1 MAVEARPLAQVGAV
15 IVVPGRVTR
24 LLREVPLLPTLVL
37 ALLIFSA
44 VAADLIAPYDPT
56 LPLSGAGINS
66 PPFWM
71 EGGSTQTLLGT
82 DFQGRDE
89 LSRLIHGARV
99 SLLVAVTGT
108 AVAGGIGMLLGVL
121 AGYLGGW
128 VDQVVMRLTDAWL
141 ALPSLTFAIFL
152 AAIVGPSMWNI
163 VIILGGVYWTRY
175 ARVVRGEVLS

>member
-1 MAVEARPLAQVGAV
+1 MAVQARPFARVGTAV
-15 IVVPGRVTR
+15 IVPARVSR
-24 LLREVPLLPTLVL
+24 VLRDLPLTPTIIL
-37 ALLIFSA
+37 ALLLLSA
-44 VAADLIAPYDPT
+44 LAADLIAPHDPT
-56 LPLSGAGINS
+56 LPIAGAGINS

-108 AVAGGIGMLLGVL
+108 AVAGGIGMLLGIL

-128 VDQVVMRLTDAWL
+128 VDQ
-141 ALPSLTFAIFL
+141 
-152 AAIVGPSMWNI
+152 
-163 VIILGGVYWTRY
+163 
-175 ARVVRGEVLS
+175 

>member
-1 MAVEARPLAQVGAV
+1 MAVQARPFAAAGATV
-15 IVVPGRVTR
+15 VVPSRVTR
-24 LLREVPLLPTLVL
+24 VLREVPLVPTLILSLLVL
-37 ALLIFSA
+37 SALT
-44 VAADLIAPYDPT
+44 ADFIAPYDPT
-56 LPLSGAGINS
+56 LPIAGAGINS

-71 EGGSTQTLLGT
+71 EGGSTRALLGT

>member
-1 MAVEARPLAQVGAV
+1 MAVQARPLAEIGASARM
-15 IVVPGRVTR
+15 PARVSR
-24 LLREVPLLPTLVL
+24 VLREIPGVPAIIL
-37 ALLIFSA
+37 ALLVLSP
-44 VAADLIAPYDPT
+44 VTADLIAPYDPT
-56 LPLSGAGINS
+56 LPIAGAGINS

-71 EGGSTQTLLGT
+71 EGGSTRTLLGT

-108 AVAGGIGMLLGVL
+108 AVAGGIGLLLGVL

-141 ALPSLTFAIFL
+141 ALPSLVF
-152 AAIVGPSMWNI
+152 
-163 VIILGGVYWTRY
+163 
-175 ARVVRGEVLS
+175 